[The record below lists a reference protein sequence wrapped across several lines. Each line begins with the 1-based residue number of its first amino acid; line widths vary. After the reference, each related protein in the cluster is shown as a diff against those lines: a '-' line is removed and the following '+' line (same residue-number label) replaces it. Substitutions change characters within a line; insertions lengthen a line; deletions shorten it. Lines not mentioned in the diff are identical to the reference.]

1 MEYAIMRNEK
11 SEDKADFGL
20 RHSYGDPVREQP
32 RGILEVEK
40 LAASRSGSFE
50 AAVENETLILVMQAA
65 LDQQRSGVRS
75 YLLGGSTLEELE
87 AGKQRFQNAAD
98 KLPPLLRT
106 DEGRNLFAHLLQ
118 TVNRYR
124 QLRDRSLEL
133 RRAGKTKEAVALC
146 LSPEALQAH
155 ESVIVAM
162 EALGQTQESNKSAA
176 LREHHSAET
185 GSRLSLAT
193 LALVGLVFQLVRILS
208 FFVPRSLTRSI
219 SGMTSGPST
228 EIAQQQPCS

>member
-1 MEYAIMRNEK
+1 MRNA
-11 SEDKADFGL
+11 SL
-20 RHSYGDPVREQP
+20 RTKLTLGFA
-32 RGILEVEK
+32 ILMAILFANSLVGYLSVEK
-40 LAASRSGSFE
+40 LAASNGSFE

-118 TVNRYR
+118 TVNQYG

-155 ESVIVAM
+155 AI
-162 EALGQTQESNKSAA
+162 GN
-176 LREHHSAET
+176 RRNG
-185 GSRLSLAT
+185 GSRSTPGEQQECSPTRTSLRRNRVAP
-193 LALVGLVFQLVRILS
+193 V
-208 FFVPRSLTRSI
+208 TRHP
-219 SGMTSGPST
+219 GPSGIGLRT
-228 EIAQQQPCS
+228 RHYLLRPDPHSKHFRDDRGYPRGRATTTLQLTIFK